1 MRFISQILKTTSLL
15 WFLFMSGQSLAV
27 DTDNDGLLDASDN
40 TNLVLVSA
48 LDIDG
53 DGNDDPLTDGLLLLR
68 SLFGLTGDALIS
80 GVISEDAM
88 YKSAEE
94 ITHRIGMLL
103 ETIDIDGDGNVEP
116 LTDGLIVLRYL
127 FGLRGDA
134 LLNGVLGSE
143 ATNTSSILIEGKLN
157 DLAAKKISL
166 SGQVI
171 ASKYLSSAKVCID
184 KNRSLVCDD
193 DEDFAF
199 SDARGAYTLAVNYEV
214 DTFTLLAEATPE
226 QTEGLD
232 NALVASAFTLM
243 APTVLRN
250 DQAGNNITA
259 FTTLVS
265 VALNDDPSMVNSKDT
280 LERIQAAIKYRT
292 GIVEPVGSDYLDSG
306 DAKSKATAELFV
318 STLAATQ
325 QPLVIAANEAYIA
338 YKPSAD
344 AGDASASAI
353 IAAIDIATETA
364 LVQAELAAPVSSTN
378 SLVKSS
384 NNTQR
389 GNEKAS
395 NIDSEAALAV
405 SDTLGGDEI
414 PFDPTADWMAAGGVV
429 SASEENWIG
438 KRGADGVCRSD
449 GDDPTLNLEVMTLGQ
464 GGVVSTAFWYWS
476 DEGQWRPQCF
486 DGEKVQGIHVLGAS
500 GWFVEQRGDIEV
512 DGFNRWD
519 GNCIQEPKVPD
530 ESVFNRI
537 CVIKQDYS
545 GESMVAVLP
554 SDASSF
560 LDPAA
565 VFPENS
571 VAYDISASYNTGLVN
586 LFTSW
591 MDSPSDVRTPA
602 ATAARSLEEFI
613 FNSEKPFN
621 DFPAWMGDGP
631 VNLRLKSYDESTK
644 TGEFVVYDSRGEAP
658 YFSDGM
664 RRYRFEVR
672 SVFGIQFMVL
682 EKTAFDKGSFF
693 DSNEFT
699 VFTYITEGEIAGT
712 PPGIYRGELREIMSP
727 FRLNVGNPYGD
738 IVVSVNFLD
747 TVFDNFGLPRFPR

>member
-1 MRFISQILKTTSLL
+1 MRFTSQLLKTTSLL

-27 DTDNDGLLDASDN
+27 DTDNDGLLDASEN

-53 DGNDDPLTDGLLLLR
+53 DGEVYPLTDGLLLLR

-88 YKSAEE
+88 YTSAEE

-127 FGLRGDA
+127 FGLTGDA

-157 DLAAKKISL
+157 DLATKKISL
-166 SGQVI
+166 SGKVI

-193 DEDFAF
+193 DEDFAL
-199 SDARGAYTLAVNYEV
+199 SDARGAYTLAVDYEV

-226 QTEGLD
+226 QTEGLG
-232 NALVASAFTLM
+232 NGLVASAFTLM

-306 DAKSKATAELFV
+306 DARSKATAELFV

-325 QPLVIAANEAYIA
+325 QPLVVAANEAYIT

-405 SDTLGGDEI
+405 SDTLGGEEI
-414 PFDPTADWMAAGGVV
+414 PFDPTADWMAAGGVA
-429 SASEENWIG
+429 SASEGNWIG
-438 KRGADGVCRSD
+438 KRGADGVCKA
-449 GDDPTLNLEVMTLGQ
+449 GGGDPTLNLEVMTLE

-476 DEGQWRPQCF
+476 DEGQWRPTCF
-486 DGEKVQGIHVLGAS
+486 DTGNIDGSYLLGAS
-500 GWFVEQRGDIEV
+500 GWFETELHYGEFGIGGTE
-512 DGFNRWD
+512 
-519 GNCIQEPKVPD
+519 GNCLKGSMVPD
-530 ESVFNRI
+530 DSVFNRVCI
-537 CVIKQDYS
+537 IKQDFA
-545 GESMVAVLP
+545 GETMAAVLP
-554 SDASSF
+554 EDDGF

-565 VFPENS
+565 IFPENS
-571 VAYDISASYNTGLVN
+571 VAYDISVSRNVGLVEIY
-586 LFTSW
+586 TSW
-591 MDSPSDVRTPA
+591 YGDSTRRTTPA
-602 ATAARSLEEFI
+602 ATAASSLKKFI
-613 FNSEKPFN
+613 TTTVN
-621 DFPAWMGDGP
+621 DSYGNDIVMWMTDGNIP
-631 VNLRLKSYDESTK
+631 VNLRFTSYDEATQ
-644 TGEFVVYDSRGEAP
+644 TGDFVAYDRRGETP
-658 YFSDGM
+658 YSSDGM

-672 SVFGIQFMVL
+672 SIFNTQILVL
-682 EKTAFDKGSFF
+682 EKTEFDWVESKAP
-693 DSNEFT
+693 EFNLF
-699 VFTYITEGEIAGT
+699 VYLSEGDIAGKPSGIYQGLLMEITE
-712 PPGIYRGELREIMSP
+712 PV
-727 FRLNVGNPYGD
+727 RLNVANPDGVR
-738 IVVSVNFLD
+738 VVSLNFLD
-747 TVFDNFGLPRFPR
+747 AVFDNVGLPRFPR